1 MFIGL
6 GFILLGLLILFY
18 PQLLIAMISG
28 LFITFGL
35 GIMATAWQFRRLRRR
50 SSSRFVNWFIKY

>member
-35 GIMATAWQFRRLRRR
+35 GIMATVWQFRRLRRR